1 MAVPAF
7 HFDEELEASTLFFSV
22 PKKNAVWVRAILDSY
37 ETLGVV
43 RSEDPELEGD
53 RSLMVFISV
62 PDMVG
67 DSVPVFEELA
77 RLADVEFVHADAR
90 LLAQLRSELAA

>member
-1 MAVPAF
+1 VVVPAF

-77 RLADVEFVHADAR
+77 RLADVEFVRADAR
-90 LLAQLRSELAA
+90 LLAQLRCELAA